1 MKPTYT
7 LIPLLLPGMLV
18 LSSIKLRSG
27 YSFWICLL
35 KLLVSFGLS
44 SQEVCFNLRNIP
56 EEWVACQQSWMYLEA
71 IFSAADIQRQLPK
84 ESRMFLIVDK
94 NWKEIMRNAYKMP
107 LALPVMTDLKNYNTM
122 KENNNY
128 LDSITRCL
136 EAYLEVKR
144 MAFPR

>member
-1 MKPTYT
+1 M
-7 LIPLLLPGMLV
+7 
-18 LSSIKLRSG
+18 
-27 YSFWICLL
+27 
-35 KLLVSFGLS
+35 
-44 SQEVCFNLRNIP
+44 
-56 EEWVACQQSWMYLEA
+56 ACQQSWMYLEA

-84 ESRMFLIVDK
+84 ESRMFMIVDK